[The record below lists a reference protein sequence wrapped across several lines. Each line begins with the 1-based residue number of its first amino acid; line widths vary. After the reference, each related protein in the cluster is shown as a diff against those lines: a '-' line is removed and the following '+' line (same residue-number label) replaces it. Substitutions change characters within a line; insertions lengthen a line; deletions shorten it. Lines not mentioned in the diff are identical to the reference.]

1 MRTGGLMCGATY
13 LFEEGPIRAL
23 ARSVPNGAISM
34 RATLRLSALT
44 LLGLFFS
51 MAPALAQS
59 AGPDEAVQPNGT
71 VRQNLALTAGQ
82 RSAIYNVVI
91 RERAKPHADQI
102 AVAVGAPVPPTID
115 LVDLPDQAT
124 ADNPSAALLKYAM
137 VHGDVVVVD
146 PVAMRVVDVI
156 RNGTKP

>member
-1 MRTGGLMCGATY
+1 MRN
-13 LFEEGPIRAL
+13 I
-23 ARSVPNGAISM
+23 
-34 RATLRLSALT
+34 LRLPAAA
-44 LLGLFFS
+44 LLGLFFGI
-51 MAPALAQS
+51 APALAQS
-59 AGPDEAVQPNGT
+59 AGPDEAIQPNGT

-82 RSAIYNVVI
+82 RSAIYNIVI
-91 RERAKPHADQI
+91 RQRAKPHAEQI
-102 AVAVGAPVPPTID
+102 SIAVGAPVPPTID

-156 RNGTKP
+156 RNGAKP

>member
-1 MRTGGLMCGATY
+1 MRN
-13 LFEEGPIRAL
+13 FFRFSAL
-23 ARSVPNGAISM
+23 A
-34 RATLRLSALT
+34 LF
-44 LLGLFFS
+44 GLIFGIT
-51 MAPALAQS
+51 PALAQS
-59 AGPDEAVQPNGT
+59 AGPDEAVQPDGT
-71 VRQNLALTAGQ
+71 LRQNLALTAGQ
-82 RSAIYNVVI
+82 RSAIYNIVI

-102 AVAVGAPVPPTID
+102 AVAVGAPVPPTIV

-124 ADNPSAALLKYAM
+124 ADNPSAAFLKYAM

>member
-1 MRTGGLMCGATY
+1 MRTIFRY
-13 LFEEGPIRAL
+13 PAL
-23 ARSVPNGAISM
+23 A
-34 RATLRLSALT
+34 
-44 LLGLFFS
+44 LLGLFFG

-59 AGPDEAVQPNGT
+59 ASADETIQPNGT

-82 RSAIYNVVI
+82 RNAIYNIVI
-91 RERAKPHADQI
+91 RERVKPHADHL
-102 AVAVGAPVPPTID
+102 AVAVGAPVPPTIE

-124 ADNPSAALLKYAM
+124 VNNPSAALLKYAM

-156 RNGTKP
+156 RNGAKP

>member
-1 MRTGGLMCGATY
+1 MRN
-13 LFEEGPIRAL
+13 I
-23 ARSVPNGAISM
+23 
-34 RATLRLSALT
+34 LRLSVAA

-51 MAPALAQS
+51 VAAALAQS
-59 AGPDEAVQPNGT
+59 AGPDEAIQPDGT

-82 RSAIYNVVI
+82 RSAIYNIVI

-102 AVAVGAPVPPTID
+102 IVTVGAPVPPTID

-124 ADNPSAALLKYAM
+124 VNNPSAALLKYAM

-156 RNGTKP
+156 RNGAKP

>member
-1 MRTGGLMCGATY
+1 MRN
-13 LFEEGPIRAL
+13 I
-23 ARSVPNGAISM
+23 
-34 RATLRLSALT
+34 LRLSAAA
-44 LLGLFFS
+44 LLGLFFGIAS
-51 MAPALAQS
+51 ALAQS
-59 AGPDEAVQPNGT
+59 AGPDEAIQPNGT

-82 RSAIYNVVI
+82 RSAIYDIVI
-91 RERAKPHADQI
+91 RQRAKPYANQI
-102 AVAVGAPVPPTID
+102 IVTVGAPVPPTID

-156 RNGTKP
+156 RNGVKP

>member
-1 MRTGGLMCGATY
+1 MRN
-13 LFEEGPIRAL
+13 I
-23 ARSVPNGAISM
+23 
-34 RATLRLSALT
+34 LRFSLPA
-44 LLGLFFS
+44 LLGLFFGIV
-51 MAPALAQS
+51 PALAQS

-71 VRQNLALTAGQ
+71 VRQTVALTAGQ
-82 RSAIYNVVI
+82 RSAIYDIVI
-91 RERAKPHADQI
+91 RERVKPHADQI
-102 AVAVGAPVPPTID
+102 AVAVGAPVPPTIE

-156 RNGTKP
+156 RNGVKP

>member
-1 MRTGGLMCGATY
+1 M
-13 LFEEGPIRAL
+13 
-23 ARSVPNGAISM
+23 PNILGFSM
-34 RATLRLSALT
+34 AA
-44 LLGLFFS
+44 LLGLFFGI
-51 MAPALAQS
+51 APALAQS
-59 AGPDEAVQPNGT
+59 AGPDEAIQPDGT

-82 RSAIYNVVI
+82 RSAIYNIVI

-102 AVAVGAPVPPTID
+102 IVTVGAPVPPAVN

-124 ADNPSAALLKYAM
+124 VNNPSAALLKYAM

-156 RNGTKP
+156 RNGVKP

>member
-1 MRTGGLMCGATY
+1 MRNILGFSTA
-13 LFEEGPIRAL
+13 A
-23 ARSVPNGAISM
+23 
-34 RATLRLSALT
+34 
-44 LLGLFFS
+44 LLGLLFG

-59 AGPDEAVQPNGT
+59 AGPDEAIQPDGT
-71 VRQNLALTAGQ
+71 LRQNLALTAGQ
-82 RSAIYNVVI
+82 RSAIYNIVI

-102 AVAVGAPVPPTID
+102 IVTVGAPVPPAIN

-124 ADNPSAALLKYAM
+124 VNNPSAALLKYAM

-156 RNGTKP
+156 RNGVKP